1 MEGRDVAQPIV
12 GATLQSPSTSILIYR
27 YLEEHVDALLK
38 TLHTFI
44 ISLNVVRY
52 GSETVDELAQE
63 LLNELFTEAL
73 AHSERYDSSRQPGA
87 WLYGVALNVT
97 RRKKAERIRHYKEV
111 SFSTLQTQS
120 ESDENFFERFASLMN
135 DSPEQNVVAEQQA
148 QFLLSQVSEDD
159 QQILRLVVIHE
170 LDTTKIAQ
178 MLGIKAPAVRQRLHR
193 AINRLRTI
201 LEAQGGESNV

>member
-1 MEGRDVAQPIV
+1 MERRDGTQPVV
-12 GATLQSPSTSILIYR
+12 GTTLQSSNASILIYH
-27 YLEEHVDALLK
+27 YLEEHVDSLLK

-63 LLNELFTEAL
+63 LLSELFTEAL

-87 WLYGVALNVT
+87 WLYGVALNVA
-97 RRKKAERIRHYKEV
+97 RRKKAERIRNYKEV
-111 SFSTLQTQS
+111 SFSTLQTQA
-120 ESDENFFERFASLMN
+120 ESDESFFERFATLLN
-135 DSPEQNVVAEQQA
+135 DSPEQDIVAEQQV

-159 QQILRLVVIHE
+159 QQILRLAVIHE

-178 MLGIKAPAVRQRLHR
+178 LLSIKAPAVRQRLHR

-201 LEAQGGESNV
+201 LDAQGGENNV